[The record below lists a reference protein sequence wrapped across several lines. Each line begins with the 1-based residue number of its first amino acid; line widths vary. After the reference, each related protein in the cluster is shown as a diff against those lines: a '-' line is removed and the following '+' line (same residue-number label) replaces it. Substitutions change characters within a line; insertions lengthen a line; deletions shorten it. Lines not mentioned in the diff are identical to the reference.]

1 MIAISN
7 IQWYITQLTDFSLKI
22 PNILS
27 QIKACFGH
35 ISLIKVGQ
43 VWNLTLAWTLIKLL
57 RTLYPPLHALIVV
70 STNRLGVFETLF
82 YPNLLGWIFPKK
94 TCEIWIF
101 LLFWHYYL
109 PLRPPHTILCLGWFF
124 VILILGRFGPQGAV
138 HYTLLFFKE
147 NCIEKSYR
155 THLKVIGHWK
165 SINESWKFFYG
176 SHFEQIGGLV

>member
-94 TCEIWIF
+94 TSEIWFFCCFGISTYH
-101 LLFWHYYL
+101 WV
-109 PLRPPHTILCLGWFF
+109 PPHKILCLDGFFF
-124 VILILGRFGPQGAV
+124 VIFILGHFGPQGAV
-138 HYTLLFFKE
+138 LSHLA
-147 NCIEKSYR
+147 EK
-155 THLKVIGHWK
+155 
-165 SINESWKFFYG
+165 F
-176 SHFEQIGGLV
+176 